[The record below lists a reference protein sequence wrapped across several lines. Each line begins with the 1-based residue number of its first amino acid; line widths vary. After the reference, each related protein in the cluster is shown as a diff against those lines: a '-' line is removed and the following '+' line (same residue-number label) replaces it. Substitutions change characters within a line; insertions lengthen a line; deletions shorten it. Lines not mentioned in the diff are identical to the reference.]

1 MLLSHKEGLI
11 VTYCKVG
18 WNERMLAWFE
28 ERFDLLRDEAQ
39 IHVGYKYIFEEKEFF
54 LDLLLK
60 VNEDFDDDLL
70 QDALSLL

>member
-1 MLLSHKEGLI
+1 MVLSHREGMI

-18 WNERMLAWFE
+18 WNERLLAWIE
-28 ERFDLLRDEAQ
+28 EKFDLLREPTQ
-39 IHVGYKYIFEEKEFF
+39 IHVGCKYIFEEKEFF

-60 VNEDFDDDLL
+60 INQDFDDDLL